1 MKKKKIILIIISIS
15 VVFVAWWPIKPS
27 TTLADKNIKGP
38 VETIIEN
45 VKGGVTNIIIVQK
58 YNHFGNWISLSSFKN
73 GIKEDS
79 VSRVI
84 IYNTENRK

>member
-1 MKKKKIILIIISIS
+1 MKKEKLIVIIISIS
-15 VVFVAWWPIKPS
+15 IVFMAWWPIKPS

-38 VETIIEN
+38 VEIIIEN
-45 VKGGVTNIIIVQK
+45 LKAGVANNIVVQK

-84 IYNTENRK
+84 IYNTENQR